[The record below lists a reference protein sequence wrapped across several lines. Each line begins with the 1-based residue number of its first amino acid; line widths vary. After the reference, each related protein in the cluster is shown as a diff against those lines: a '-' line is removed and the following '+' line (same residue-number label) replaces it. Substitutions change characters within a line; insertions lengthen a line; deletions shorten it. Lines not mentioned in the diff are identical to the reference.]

1 MAGNLP
7 ATGSAL
13 SFGRVN
19 QAYTTYAPGAGAS
32 APSGGTNIRLSA
44 VLGAS
49 ATYGSPSKTAGTQI
63 SFAAHFSG
71 RFYPYTY

>member
-1 MAGNLP
+1 MPGNLP

-19 QAYTTYAPGAGAS
+19 QAYTTYAPGAGGN
-32 APSGGTNIRLSA
+32 APSGGSNISLSA

>member
-19 QAYTTYAPGAGAS
+19 QAYTTYAPGAGGN
-32 APSGGTNIRLSA
+32 APSGGQNIRLSA
-44 VLGAS
+44 TLGAS

-63 SFAAHFSG
+63 SFALHFSG
-71 RFYPYTY
+71 RYYPYTY